1 MTTPLSLIAR
11 KGRLKGLRDEL
22 VLGGAAAAKFY
33 TGLPPSKPSDAVGA
47 VTLLGTILLATPVGV
62 VGASGDLATLTLS
75 VPRVASAS
83 ASGTIGWVRLVN
95 FAGDGFMDLMVG
107 LKLPPGSV
115 DTPAPVIV
123 NVLEIFA
130 NGELQLVA
138 CVIAE

>member
-11 KGRLKGLRDEL
+11 KGQLKGLRDEL
-22 VLGGAAAAKFY
+22 VAGGAAAARFY
-33 TGLPPSKPSDAVGA
+33 TGVPPALPSDAPGA

-62 VGASGDLATLTLS
+62 VGSSGDLATLTLS
-75 VPRVASAS
+75 VPRVAAAS
-83 ASGTIGWVRLVN
+83 ASGAIGWVRFVN
-95 FAGDGFMDLMVG
+95 AAGDGFMDLPVG
-107 LKLPPGSV
+107 LKLPPGSM

-130 NGELQLVA
+130 NGELQLVS